1 MIRNIVHLIRLY
13 FFQAW
18 FSYRSLFAWSTPF
31 SYMTSKFGFPFFSM
45 LMFVFIGKFVGFNDP
60 AYIVI
65 GNILLMPSI
74 NGLYGI
80 SMTIGNERQFGAMSY
95 LLGSP
100 APRAPLF
107 LGRAF
112 FHIIDGFITVLIA
125 LPIAI
130 LFFDLGFSG
139 INLFLLACCLI
150 LLSITTTGLGFIM
163 GTISLRSR
171 DGWMFT
177 NTLGQ
182 LLFILIGVNFPVEK
196 LPVALQQISDYLPM
210 TRGIMAARL
219 VLDGA
224 NWAAVSDL
232 FLGEIIVGLVY
243 ILFGYTLFRIIERAS
258 MDTGSLD
265 SI

>member
-1 MIRNIVHLIRLY
+1 MIRNIVHLVRLY

>member
-1 MIRNIVHLIRLY
+1 MINKIVHFIRLY

-31 SYMTSKFGFPFFSM
+31 SYMTSKFGFPFFAM
-45 LMFVFIGKFVGFNDP
+45 LMFVFIGKFVGFADP
-60 AYIVI
+60 MFIVI
-65 GNILLMPSI
+65 GNILMMPTT

-107 LGRAF
+107 MGRAF
-112 FHIIDGFITVLIA
+112 FHILDGFVTILVA
-125 LPIAI
+125 LPIAMLI
-130 LFFDLGFSG
+130 FHVDFSEVNFLLLAFCLGF
-139 INLFLLACCLI
+139 
-150 LLSITTTGLGFIM
+150 LSISTTGLGFIM
-163 GTISLRSR
+163 GTISLLSQ

-182 LLFILIGVNFPVEK
+182 LLYILIGVNIPIEN
-196 LPVALQQISDYLPM
+196 LPGILQPISGYLPL
-210 TRGIMAARL
+210 TRGIRATRM

-224 NWAAVSDL
+224 AWMDVTHLLAGE
-232 FLGEIIVGLVY
+232 FLITLVY
-243 ILFGYTLFRIIERAS
+243 IVFGYTLFRLVERAS
-258 MDTGSLD
+258 MSTGSLD

>member
-1 MIRNIVHLIRLY
+1 MIRNIVRIFRLY

-31 SYMTSKFGFPFFSM
+31 SYITSKFGFPFFSM
-45 LMFVFIGKFVGFNDP
+45 LFFVFIGKFVGFDDP

-65 GNILLMPSI
+65 GNILLMPTI

-112 FHIIDGFITVLIA
+112 FHIIDGFITVAVA

-130 LFFDLGFSG
+130 LFFDLGFKQ
-139 INLFLLACCLI
+139 INLLLLALCLI
-150 LLSITTTGLGFIM
+150 ILTVTTTGLGFIM
-163 GTISLRSR
+163 GTISLRSQ

-182 LLFILIGVNFPVEK
+182 LLFILIGVNFPVEN
-196 LPVALQQISDYLPM
+196 LPAFLQPVSNYLPM
-210 TRGIMAARL
+210 TRGIMAARM
-219 VLDGA
+219 VLQGA
-224 NWAAVSDL
+224 GWDAVSGL
-232 FLGEIIVGLVY
+232 LAGEILVGLVY
-243 ILFGYTLFRIIERAS
+243 VLIGYTLFRIEERAS
-258 MDTGSLD
+258 LSTSSLD

>member
-1 MIRNIVHLIRLY
+1 MINRAAHLVRLY

-45 LMFVFIGKFVGFNDP
+45 LLFVFMGKFVGFLDP
-60 AYIVI
+60 MFIVI
-65 GNILLMPSI
+65 GNILMMPTT

-112 FHIIDGFITVLIA
+112 FHILDGFITVLVA
-125 LPIAI
+125 LPIAMLI
-130 LFFDLGFSG
+130 FKINFAG
-139 INLFLLACCLI
+139 INFLLLAVCLI

-163 GTISLRSR
+163 GTVSLLSR

-182 LLFILIGVNFPVEK
+182 LLYILIGVNIPVER
-196 LPVALQQISDYLPM
+196 LPGFLQPLSGYLPM
-210 TRGIMAARL
+210 TRGIMATRL
-219 VLDGA
+219 ALSGA
-224 NWAAVSDL
+224 GWSEVIGLLA
-232 FLGEIIVGLVY
+232 GELLVALVY
-243 ILFGYTLFRIIERAS
+243 ILIGYTLFRLVERAS
-258 MDTGSLD
+258 MSTGSLD

>member
-1 MIRNIVHLIRLY
+1 MMRKIVRIVRLY
-13 FFQAW
+13 LIQAW
-18 FSYRSLFAWSTPF
+18 FSYHSLFAWSTPF
-31 SYMTSKFGFPFFSM
+31 SYMTSKFGFPLFSM
-45 LMFVFIGKFVGFNDP
+45 LMFVFIGKFVGYDNP

-65 GNILLMPSI
+65 GNILLMPTI

-112 FHIIDGFITVLIA
+112 FHIIDGFITVAVA

-130 LFFDLGFSG
+130 LIFKLGFDQ
-139 INLFLLACCLI
+139 INLLLLAFCLLI
-150 LLSITTTGLGFIM
+150 LTISTTGLGFIM
-163 GTISLRSR
+163 GTISLRSA

-182 LLFILIGVNFPVEK
+182 LLFILIGVNFPVDK
-196 LPVALQQISDYLPM
+196 LPEFLQPVSIYLPM
-210 TRGIMAARL
+210 TRGISAARM
-219 VLDGA
+219 VLQGA
-224 NWAAVSDL
+224 GWNEVSGL
-232 FLGEIIVGLVY
+232 LAGEVLVGLVY
-243 ILFGYTLFRIIERAS
+243 ILVGYTLFRIEERAS
-258 MDTGSLD
+258 LSTSSLD

>member
-1 MIRNIVHLIRLY
+1 MVFIPVAFRVEHAIQLYDEQIR
-13 FFQAW
+13 
-18 FSYRSLFAWSTPF
+18 
-31 SYMTSKFGFPFFSM
+31 FPVFSM

-130 LFFDLGFSG
+130 LFFDLGFSE
-139 INLFLLACCLI
+139 INLLLLACCLI

-182 LLFILIGVNFPVEK
+182 LLSFSSGLISRSKTTGCTATGFR
-196 LPVALQQISDYLPM
+196 LPADDAGDQGSEV
-210 TRGIMAARL
+210 
-219 VLDGA
+219 
-224 NWAAVSDL
+224 
-232 FLGEIIVGLVY
+232 
-243 ILFGYTLFRIIERAS
+243 
-258 MDTGSLD
+258 DT
-265 SI
+265 

>member
-1 MIRNIVHLIRLY
+1 MIRNFVHLVRLY

-139 INLFLLACCLI
+139 INLFLMACCLI
-150 LLSITTTGLGFIM
+150 LLSVTTTGLGFIM

-182 LLFILIGVNFPVEK
+182 LLFILIGVNFPVDK
-196 LPVALQQISDYLPM
+196 LPVVLQQVSNYLPM

-232 FLGEIIVGLVY
+232 LLGEILIGAVY
-243 ILFGYTLFRIIERAS
+243 ILFGYTLFRLIERAS

>member
-1 MIRNIVHLIRLY
+1 MIRHIVHIFRLY

-31 SYMTSKFGFPFFSM
+31 SYITSKFGFPFFSM
-45 LMFVFIGKFVGFNDP
+45 LFFVFIGKFVGFDDP

-65 GNILLMPSI
+65 GNILLLPTI

-107 LGRAF
+107 LGRAL
-112 FHIIDGFITVLIA
+112 FHILDGFITVAVA

-130 LFFDLGFSG
+130 LFFDLGFQQ
-139 INLFLLACCLI
+139 INLLLLALCLI
-150 LLSITTTGLGFIM
+150 ILAVTTTGMGFIM
-163 GTISLRSR
+163 GTISLRSQ

-182 LLFILIGVNFPVEK
+182 LLFILIGVNFPVEN
-196 LPVALQQISDYLPM
+196 LPAFLQPVSNYLPM
-210 TRGIMAARL
+210 TRGIMAARM
-219 VLDGA
+219 VLQGA
-224 NWAAVSDL
+224 RWDAVSGL
-232 FLGEIIVGLVY
+232 LAGEILVGLVY
-243 ILFGYTLFRIIERAS
+243 ILIGYTLFRIEERAS
-258 MDTGSLD
+258 LSTSSLD

>member
-1 MIRNIVHLIRLY
+1 MIRNIVRIVRLY

-31 SYMTSKFGFPFFSM
+31 SYITSKFGFPFFSM
-45 LMFVFIGKFVGFNDP
+45 LFFVFIGKFVGFDDP

-65 GNILLMPSI
+65 GNILLLPTI

-112 FHIIDGFITVLIA
+112 FHILDGFITVAVA

-130 LFFDLGFSG
+130 LFFNLGFKQ
-139 INLFLLACCLI
+139 INLLLLALCLI
-150 LLSITTTGLGFIM
+150 ILTVTTTGLGFIM
-163 GTISLRSR
+163 GTISLRSQ

-182 LLFILIGVNFPVEK
+182 LLFILIGVNFPVEN
-196 LPVALQQISDYLPM
+196 LPAFLQPLSNYLPM
-210 TRGIMAARL
+210 TRGIMAARMIL
-219 VLDGA
+219 QGA
-224 NWAAVSDL
+224 GWNAVSGL
-232 FLGEIIVGLVY
+232 LAGEVLVGLVY
-243 ILFGYTLFRIIERAS
+243 ILIGYTLFRIEERAS
-258 MDTGSLD
+258 LSTSSLD

>member
-1 MIRNIVHLIRLY
+1 MINRMVHLFRLY

-31 SYMTSKFGFPFFSM
+31 SYLTSKFGFPFFAM
-45 LMFVFIGKFVGFNDP
+45 LMFVFMGKFVGFLDP
-60 AYIVI
+60 MFIVI
-65 GNILLMPSI
+65 GNILMMPTT

-112 FHIIDGFITVLIA
+112 FHILDGFITVMVA
-125 LPIAI
+125 LPIAMLI
-130 LFFDLGFSG
+130 FNINFSG
-139 INLFLLACCLI
+139 INLLLLVCCMILLA
-150 LLSITTTGLGFIM
+150 ITTTGLGFIM
-163 GTISLRSR
+163 GTISLLSR
-171 DGWMFT
+171 DGWMYT

-182 LLFILIGVNFPVEK
+182 LLYILIGVNIPIEN
-196 LPVALQQISDYLPM
+196 LPGILQPISGYLPM
-210 TRGIMAARL
+210 TRGILATRMVLNGAGWLDVSRL
-219 VLDGA
+219 LA
-224 NWAAVSDL
+224 
-232 FLGEIIVGLVY
+232 GEILIALAYIV
-243 ILFGYTLFRIIERAS
+243 FGYTLFRLVERAS
-258 MDTGSLD
+258 MATGSLD

>member
-1 MIRNIVHLIRLY
+1 MIRHIVRIFRLY

-31 SYMTSKFGFPFFSM
+31 SYITSKFGFPFFSM
-45 LMFVFIGKFVGFNDP
+45 LFFVFIGKFVGFDDP

-65 GNILLMPSI
+65 GNILLLPTI

-107 LGRAF
+107 LGRAL
-112 FHIIDGFITVLIA
+112 FHILDGFITVAVA

-130 LFFDLGFSG
+130 LFFDLGFQQ
-139 INLFLLACCLI
+139 INLLLLALCLI
-150 LLSITTTGLGFIM
+150 ILAVTTTGMGFIM
-163 GTISLRSR
+163 GTISLRSQ

-182 LLFILIGVNFPVEK
+182 LLFILIGVNFPVEN
-196 LPVALQQISDYLPM
+196 LPAFLQPVSNYLPM
-210 TRGIMAARL
+210 TRGIMAARM
-219 VLDGA
+219 VLQGA
-224 NWAAVSDL
+224 GWDAVSGL
-232 FLGEIIVGLVY
+232 LAGEILVGLVY
-243 ILFGYTLFRIIERAS
+243 ILIGYTLFRIEERAS
-258 MDTGSLD
+258 LSTSSLD

>member
-1 MIRNIVHLIRLY
+1 MIRNFVHLIRLY
-13 FFQAW
+13 FIQAW

-130 LFFDLGFSG
+130 LFFDLGFSE
-139 INLFLLACCLI
+139 INLLLLACCLI

-196 LPVALQQISDYLPM
+196 LPGALQQVSDYLPM
-210 TRGIMAARL
+210 TRGIKAARL
-219 VLDGA
+219 ILDGA
-224 NWAAVSDL
+224 NWQVVSDL
-232 FLGEIIVGLVY
+232 LLGEILVGAVY
-243 ILFGYTLFRIIERAS
+243 ILFGYSLFRIIERAS
-258 MDTGSLD
+258 MSSGSLD

>member
-1 MIRNIVHLIRLY
+1 MIRNIVRIVRLY

-31 SYMTSKFGFPFFSM
+31 SYITSKFGFPFFSM
-45 LMFVFIGKFVGFNDP
+45 LFFVFIGKFVGFDDP

-65 GNILLMPSI
+65 GNILLMPTI

-112 FHIIDGFITVLIA
+112 FHIIDGFITVAVA

-130 LFFDLGFSG
+130 LFFDLGFKQ
-139 INLFLLACCLI
+139 INLLLLALCLI
-150 LLSITTTGLGFIM
+150 ILTVTTTGLGFIM
-163 GTISLRSR
+163 GTISLRSQ

-182 LLFILIGVNFPVEK
+182 LLFILIGVNFPVEN
-196 LPVALQQISDYLPM
+196 LPAFLQPVSNYLPM
-210 TRGIMAARL
+210 TRGIMAARM
-219 VLDGA
+219 VLQGA
-224 NWAAVSDL
+224 GWDAVSGL
-232 FLGEIIVGLVY
+232 LAGEILVGLVY
-243 ILFGYTLFRIIERAS
+243 VLIGYTLFRIEERAS
-258 MDTGSLD
+258 LSTSSLD

>member
-1 MIRNIVHLIRLY
+1 M
-13 FFQAW
+13 
-18 FSYRSLFAWSTPF
+18 LF
-31 SYMTSKFGFPFFSM
+31 
-45 LMFVFIGKFVGFNDP
+45 FVFIGKFVGFDDP

-65 GNILLMPSI
+65 GNILLMPTI

-112 FHIIDGFITVLIA
+112 FHIIDGFITVAVA

-130 LFFDLGFSG
+130 LFFDLGFKQ
-139 INLFLLACCLI
+139 INLLLLALCLI
-150 LLSITTTGLGFIM
+150 ILTVTTTGLGFIM
-163 GTISLRSR
+163 GTISLRSQ

-182 LLFILIGVNFPVEK
+182 LLFILIGVNFPVEN
-196 LPVALQQISDYLPM
+196 LPAFLQPVSNYLPM
-210 TRGIMAARL
+210 TRGIMAARM
-219 VLDGA
+219 VLQGA
-224 NWAAVSDL
+224 GWDAVSGL
-232 FLGEIIVGLVY
+232 LAGEILVGLVY
-243 ILFGYTLFRIIERAS
+243 VLIGYTLFRIEERAS
-258 MDTGSLD
+258 LSTSSLD

>member
-1 MIRNIVHLIRLY
+1 MISKIRHLIRLY
-13 FFQAW
+13 FYQAW

-31 SYMTSKFGFPFFSM
+31 SYLTSKFGFPFFAM

-100 APRAPLF
+100 ASRAPLF

-125 LPIAI
+125 LPIAM
-130 LFFDLGFSG
+130 LFFGLDFSG
-139 INLFLLACCLI
+139 INLALLAFCLI

-177 NTLGQ
+177 NTIGQ
-182 LLFILIGVNFPVEK
+182 LLFVLIGVNFPVDK
-196 LPVALQQISDYLPM
+196 LPDFLQPISGYLPM
-210 TRGIMAARL
+210 TRGIMAARQ
-219 VLDGA
+219 VLQGA
-224 NWAAVSDL
+224 GWADVSNL
-232 FLGEIIVGLVY
+232 IGGEVLVGLVY
-243 ILFGYTLFRIIERAS
+243 ILFGYTLFRLMERAS
-258 MDTGSLD
+258 MSTGSLD